1 MDALDLMW
9 TSDGDLSRLGAPTM
23 ELSRGRSVLGR
34 LTRRGSHT
42 RGTTAGRVPRS
53 SLTGVL
59 ALMVLAVA
67 LVGGCKGR
75 KNTKGELSAPEDAP
89 AWEERFAVA
98 FDDDYTGADLE
109 LRGRAPHDV
118 LDQRLFAARLG
129 HAAIVA
135 IVEVEQ
141 VWGRGRYQG
150 RRSQYIDVE
159 LGDVL
164 FGELPKGTRPS
175 QLLPLRSDQEIPADL
190 HGKPLVLFLRWA
202 PGADPEFHHH
212 LMPADEDIV
221 AYIRAL
227 VSHARQEGALDTGRK
242 GKRKGKR
249 ASKRKAGKGGDAE
262 VPSDGAPAEE

>member
-1 MDALDLMW
+1 MDAPRGLDVSGQR
-9 TSDGDLSRLGAPTM
+9 TAP
-23 ELSRGRSVLGR
+23 SAKRRAH
-34 LTRRGSHT
+34 RRG
-42 RGTTAGRVPRS
+42 A
-53 SLTGVL
+53 LAVL
-59 ALMVLAVA
+59 ALACA

-75 KNTKGELSAPEDAP
+75 KNSKGELSAPDDAP
-89 AWEERFAVA
+89 AWEERYAVA

-118 LDQRLFAARLG
+118 LDQKLFAARLG
-129 HAAIVA
+129 HASIVA
-135 IVEVEQ
+135 LARVEQ

-175 QLLPLRSDQEIPADL
+175 QLLPLRSDQEIPGDL
-190 HGKPLVLFLRWA
+190 AGKELVLFLRWA

-212 LMPADEDIV
+212 LMPAEEDIV

-227 VSHARQEGALDTGRK
+227 VSHAREEGALDTGRQ
-242 GKRKGKR
+242 GKRKGK
-249 ASKRKAGKGGDAE
+249 AGKRRRGKGDAGSE
-262 VPSDGAPAEE
+262 AAPASPPEE